1 MSSAAT
7 HNRLTELRLV
17 AFDIDGVFTDG
28 RFYLS
33 DDGTE
38 TKAFN
43 TQDGF
48 GIRRLLTAG
57 IVVAVISGRRSP
69 AVEKRMAE
77 LGVEHVLLGTKDKV
91 AAFDALV
98 SEVGVAAE
106 DCAYVGDDVPD
117 LALLSHVGYSIAVAN
132 AVTEVREFC
141 DYTTLA
147 SGGSGA
153 VREICDLI
161 VAAQQVDDE

>member
-1 MSSAAT
+1 
-7 HNRLTELRLV
+7 
-17 AFDIDGVFTDG
+17 
-28 RFYLS
+28 
-33 DDGTE
+33 
-38 TKAFN
+38 
-43 TQDGF
+43 
-48 GIRRLLTAG
+48 
-57 IVVAVISGRRSP
+57 
-69 AVEKRMAE
+69 MAE

-98 SEVGVAAE
+98 SEVGIAVE

-132 AVTEVREFC
+132 AVAEVREFC

-161 VAAQQVDDE
+161 VSAQQVDDE